1 MNRTNT
7 SSALIFLFIVM
18 ILLQACGDRVHE
30 EGNETI
36 TTETRNVG
44 AFFKLDIEG
53 TYEIVLQ
60 EGATP
65 LVAVETDENLHQYI
79 ETAINGKTLR
89 IRNVEK
95 IEPSEHIRLLITY
108 QNLDEIRLG
117 GAAKI
122 SNLGTLRTEELDVRI
137 DGAGL
142 LDLALEVQELQL
154 KLAGAGAVNLRGKA
168 NEQRLSL
175 SGAGNLNAL
184 ELQSKECEVN
194 LSGFGSAQVFVT
206 ETLKAEVSGV
216 GGIRFKG
223 DPRNIQRE
231 VSGLGDI
238 ERVAAE

>member
-1 MNRTNT
+1 MNRKNAFPT
-7 SSALIFLFIVM
+7 IF
-18 ILLQACGDRVHE
+18 ILLLSSLLFQACGDGVHE
-30 EGNETI
+30 EGSGTL
-36 TTETRNVG
+36 TSETRNVG

-53 TYEIVLQ
+53 AYEIVLQ
-60 EGATP
+60 EGSTP

-79 ETAINGKTLR
+79 ETAIDGKTLR
-89 IRNVEK
+89 IRDVEK
-95 IEPSEHIRLLITY
+95 VKPSEHTRLIITY
-108 QNLDEIRLG
+108 QNLNEIRLG

-122 SNLGTLRTEELDVRI
+122 SNRGTLQTDELQVRV

-142 LDLALEVQELQL
+142 LDLELEVQELEV

-184 ELQSKECEVN
+184 ELESKDCEVD

-206 ETLKAEVSGV
+206 DNLKAEVSGV

-231 VSGLGDI
+231 VTGLGDI